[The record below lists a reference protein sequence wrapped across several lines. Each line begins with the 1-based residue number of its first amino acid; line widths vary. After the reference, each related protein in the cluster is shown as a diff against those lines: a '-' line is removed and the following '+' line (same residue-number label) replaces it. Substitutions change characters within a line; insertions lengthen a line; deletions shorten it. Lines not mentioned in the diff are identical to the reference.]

1 MKIVD
6 LVDLV
11 DLDELVDLVH
21 LDELVDLVC
30 LVDLVE
36 IAFHQIR
43 PLGQFSLVV
52 AMSIYIYAYIWKCPL
67 FMSTFPRPFIDQ
79 NSEDVHILKS
89 PFV

>member
-11 DLDELVDLVH
+11 HLDKLVDLVH

-36 IAFHQIR
+36 IAFHHIR
-43 PLGQFSLVV
+43 PLGQFGLVV
-52 AMSIYIYAYIWKCPL
+52 AMSTYIYEWNQPGCKEVL
-67 FMSTFPRPFIDQ
+67 SG
-79 NSEDVHILKS
+79 S
-89 PFV
+89 